1 MGMITTGIHSSGT
14 TNRRHMGKY
23 NWSQVYIE
31 ARREARNCD
40 SWTELRKVMGMPRR
54 SLKDGL
60 MREFDIEYY
69 EDLLEGDDEIMSS
82 HDLERARN
90 EERRLKEKVRANNWI
105 LEAITDGL
113 DALNGFKTNIP
124 RNVTDPVVTDHAI
137 VALVG
142 DWHWGQQTNES
153 LMGEFAEYNTH
164 IADRRLGEYFGEIAR
179 VVETTKIDTLYLV
192 MLGDEVE
199 GSEIRDTQTRVIS
212 SGIVTQMLQFFSILS
227 SYIEDLTSKFLDLEI
242 KIIGVSGNHTRLTK
256 TKTDVIPTET
266 MDYCGYA
273 YMMALL
279 GRVPC
284 IQFNIA
290 ESWHVYEKICGH
302 GFYITHGDGIRS
314 YRGLPAYGLI
324 KAGHS
329 IQSCLLVED
338 KDLSR
343 RNPDMLASDIRF
355 VDYMV
360 TGHFHSDNMLEDVDV
375 EIITNGSPTGTSPY
389 AAKDLRR
396 AARPSQTILI
406 VNEDGVYC
414 KIKKVLK

>member
-23 NWSQVYIE
+23 NWLGVYEE
-31 ARREARNCD
+31 ALKEAVGCDGWRDLSKTMGIPRRTLRDGLRREFGVEGY
-40 SWTELRKVMGMPRR
+40 S
-54 SLKDGL
+54 GL
-60 MREFDIEYY
+60 LPVVPESFVLDKTDLV
-69 EDLLEGDDEIMSS
+69 ED
-82 HDLERARN
+82 RAG
-90 EERRLKEKVRANNWI
+90 EKVDSYLWLRNAVV
-105 LEAITDGL
+105 
-113 DALNGFKTNIP
+113 DAVTNLNGFKTEIP
-124 RNVTDPVVTDHAI
+124 LNTTAPIVADQAI

-153 LMGEFAEYNTH
+153 LMGEFMEYNTR
-164 IADRRLGEYFGEIAR
+164 IADRRLGEYFGEIAK

-212 SGIVTQMLQFFSILS
+212 SGIVTQMLQFFSLLS
-227 SYIEDLTSKFLDLEI
+227 SYIGDLTFKFQKLEV
-242 KIIGVSGNHTRLTK
+242 KIIGVAGNHTRLTK

-290 ESWHVYEKICGH
+290 ESWHIYERICGY